1 MPYRSGVPAPER
13 LCYTAPLSAFLWYNL
28 WLKTLFIFLTNFWHK
43 CVICCQPISPST
55 HLSPPVSGLTPQYTN

>member
-13 LCYTAPLSAFLWYNL
+13 VCYTAPLSAFLWYNL

-43 CVICCQPISPST
+43 CDLLPA
-55 HLSPPVSGLTPQYTN
+55 HLSFDAFIAPASAFTTQYTN